1 MSLVDSV
8 HNPLPYWLPW
18 FRRMYSRFP
27 LSPLFDL
34 STGELRCILQE
45 HACARWVRH
54 CGFVFGAHHQL
65 STARQ
70 SSQSPQLSLCL
81 QEWNSAQTTH
91 GGFLLQGGNFQTP
104 LPKLKEVRARSR
116 WCLLVWYFPRYPSFS
131 MIFFYPFPICPVC
144 SAPEWMLREK
154 QSEAGCT
161 VLCLTLSLPL
171 THSCCRPPFSQF
183 LTAPPHPF
191 IFYLLLSFPLA
202 LTDRLRY
209 ALLWLSTITVV
220 PLPNHVNQEESPPK
234 LHRGT
239 NSSR

>member
-1 MSLVDSV
+1 
-8 HNPLPYWLPW
+8 
-18 FRRMYSRFP
+18 MYSTGTCVCA
-27 LSPLFDL
+27 LSETL
-34 STGELRCILQE
+34 
-45 HACARWVRH
+45 WVRFW
-54 CGFVFGAHHQL
+54 CPPPALNCKTIQPE
-65 STARQ
+65 STALTLPSRMKFSPNNARRFSPPGWKLSDT
-70 SSQSPQLSLCL
+70 SSKAKRGESSVPLM
-81 QEWNSAQTTH
+81 SA
-91 GGFLLQGGNFQTP
+91 GVIFSSISFLLND
-104 LPKLKEVRARSR
+104 
-116 WCLLVWYFPRYPSFS
+116 
-131 MIFFYPFPICPVC
+131 FFYPFPICPVC

-191 IFYLLLSFPLA
+191 IFYLLLSFPLT